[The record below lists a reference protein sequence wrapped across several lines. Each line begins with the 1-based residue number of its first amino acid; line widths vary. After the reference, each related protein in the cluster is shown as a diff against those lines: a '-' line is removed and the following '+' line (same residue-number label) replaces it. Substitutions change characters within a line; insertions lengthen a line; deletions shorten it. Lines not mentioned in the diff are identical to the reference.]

1 MRANKTQETDADV
14 SRYLAAIEDPGR
26 RADCQAL
33 AELMSRVTGRPARMW
48 GPGIVGFGVH
58 RYRYESGREG
68 EICAVGFASRK
79 GEIVLYGLDI
89 ADEPGTLAGKLGKFK
104 TGKSC
109 LYIKRLADV
118 DLTVLSDMVQVV
130 ARNRLANDA

>member
-14 SRYLAAIEDPGR
+14 SLYLAAIEDPGR
-26 RADCQAL
+26 RTDCQTL
-33 AELMSRVTGRPARMW
+33 GELMSRLTGQPARMW

-58 RYRYESGREG
+58 RYRYGSGREG

-79 GEIVLYGLDI
+79 GEIALYGLDI
-89 ADEPGTLAGKLGKFK
+89 ADESGALTGKLGKFK

-118 DLTVLSDMVQVV
+118 DLMVLSDMIE
-130 ARNRLANDA
+130 AAAGKRSSTDT

>member
-1 MRANKTQETDADV
+1 MRANKTRETDADV
-14 SRYLAAIEDPGR
+14 SGYLTAIEHPDR

-33 AELMSRVTGRPARMW
+33 AELMSRVTGQPARMW

-79 GEIVLYGLDI
+79 SELVLYGLDI
-89 ADEPGTLAGKLGKFK
+89 ASDSRTLPGELGKFK

-118 DLTVLSDMVQVV
+118 DLVVLSDMIE
-130 ARNRLANDA
+130 AAATKRLSTDA